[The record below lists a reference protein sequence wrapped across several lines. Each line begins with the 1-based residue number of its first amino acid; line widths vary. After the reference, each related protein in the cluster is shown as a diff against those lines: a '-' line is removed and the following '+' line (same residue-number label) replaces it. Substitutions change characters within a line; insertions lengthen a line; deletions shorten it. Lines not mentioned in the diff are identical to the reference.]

1 MTSVPKPL
9 KFLRPFYE
17 ELGKI
22 RRVWHA
28 SMVEERVSLV
38 SGLHLFEGEYGS
50 RFEGIDG
57 IAGSYPLHFLPP
69 WFPTRPFPYP
79 ISNRGSSFSNQS

>member
-22 RRVWHA
+22 RRVWHP
-28 SMVEERVSLV
+28 SMVEERVSLIPRPRELV
-38 SGLHLFEGEYGS
+38 EGYGS
-50 RFEGIDG
+50 RFDG
-57 IAGSYPLHFLPP
+57 MEWNSWIVLHPH
-69 WFPTRPFPYP
+69 T
-79 ISNRGSSFSNQS
+79 

>member
-38 SGLHLFEGEYGS
+38 SGSHQV
-50 RFEGIDG
+50 
-57 IAGSYPLHFLPP
+57 AGSSDRGLMGGLESLERSLYP
-69 WFPTRPFPYP
+69 Y
-79 ISNRGSSFSNQS
+79 S

>member
-22 RRVWHA
+22 RRVWHP
-28 SMVEERVSLV
+28 SMVEERVSLIPRPGELV
-38 SGLHLFEGEYGS
+38 EGMWIEV
-50 RFEGIDG
+50 
-57 IAGSYPLHFLPP
+57 
-69 WFPTRPFPYP
+69 
-79 ISNRGSSFSNQS
+79 